1 MMNDTLSAYDG
12 RMSNERYY
20 FLNIVFEYESDEIRT
35 HQFHDSQSMEVT
47 IYNWLQITGPNI
59 ANV

>member
-1 MMNDTLSAYDG
+1 MLMMNDTLSAYDG

-47 IYNWLQITGPNI
+47 IYN
-59 ANV
+59 